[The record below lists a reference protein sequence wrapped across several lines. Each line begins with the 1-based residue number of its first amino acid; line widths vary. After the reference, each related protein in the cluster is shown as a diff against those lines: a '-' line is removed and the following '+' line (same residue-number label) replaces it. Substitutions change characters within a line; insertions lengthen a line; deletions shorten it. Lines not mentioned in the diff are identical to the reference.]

1 MASFQDAIVEEAETP
16 PVAAAAP
23 HEDTGKR
30 AETISNHAQQVQLR
44 LERCL
49 RHLGL
54 TPFSSKFIMQFITVR
69 LSLQLKFSRSS
80 DFLMQ
85 ILDKLV
91 QSGDTRR

>member
-16 PVAAAAP
+16 PVAAAAL
-23 HEDTGKR
+23 HAEKR
-30 AETISNHAQQVQLR
+30 KETTSNHAQQVQLR

-69 LSLQLKFSRSS
+69 LSPRHEFSA
-80 DFLMQ
+80 FL
-85 ILDKLV
+85 
-91 QSGDTRR
+91 TF